1 MARVAPATK
10 GLASRDVVCRDLTV
24 EIREGR
30 GVGPNKDHIFL
41 HLDHLPPETL
51 AERLPG
57 SSGTAK
63 DLALRDVM
71 SRALTIVIRE
81 GRGVGPNKDHT
92 YLHLDHLL
100 PETLVKRWPD
110 SSETAKSPV
119 AGAEVTK
126 EPAPVVPTMHYNMG
140 CTPTNEKTQVVRIA
154 VNTIVQGLLAAGEA
168 DGASVHGVNP
178 LGANSCLPSWLLAD
192 RPLIRR
198 LSWWTLTA
206 QQGSCRRTL
215 GRPRRPLPASG
226 CAGVCPG
233 ILQHC

>member
-41 HLDHLPPETL
+41 HLDHLPLETL

-110 SSETAKSPV
+110 SSETAKSPF
-119 AGAEVTK
+119 AGVDVTK

-140 CTPTNEKTQVVRIA
+140 CTPTNGKTQVVRIA
-154 VNTIVQGLLAAGEA
+154 VNSIVPGLLAAGEA

-178 LGANSCLPSWLLAD
+178 LGANSLLAFVVVGRQAAD
-192 RPLIRR
+192 
-198 LSWWTLTA
+198 TA
-206 QQGSCRRTL
+206 AELVNLDSPAGQ
-215 GRPRRPLPASG
+215 LPENAGEASTAAF
-226 CAGVCPG
+226 CK
-233 ILQHC
+233 

>member
-41 HLDHLPPETL
+41 HLDHLPLETF

-140 CTPTNEKTQVVRIA
+140 CTPTNEKTQVVRIVVKRSFRDRCQLVRLMMLQSMA
-154 VNTIVQGLLAAGEA
+154 PILSEPTR
-168 DGASVHGVNP
+168 
-178 LGANSCLPSWLLAD
+178 CLPSWLLAD
-192 RPLIRR
+192 RPLTLR
-198 LSWWTLTA
+198 LSW
-206 QQGSCRRTL
+206 
-215 GRPRRPLPASG
+215 
-226 CAGVCPG
+226 
-233 ILQHC
+233 